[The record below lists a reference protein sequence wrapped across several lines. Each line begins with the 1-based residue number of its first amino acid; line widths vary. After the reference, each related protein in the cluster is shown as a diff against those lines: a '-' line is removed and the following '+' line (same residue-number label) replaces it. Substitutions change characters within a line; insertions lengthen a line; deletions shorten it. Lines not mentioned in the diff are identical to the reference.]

1 MIFKFLYRLPQNLR
15 VKAIR
20 FGAKTKK
27 FDLNDMKTF
36 EEIYRDVENG
46 CAILRDIDDLVQEQ
60 GMAELLIG
68 FENLDPDFTD
78 NRLSTKTA
86 IYEEKPLR
94 Q

>member
-1 MIFKFLYRLPQNLR
+1 M
-15 VKAIR
+15 R

-46 CAILRDIDDLVQEQ
+46 CAILRDIDDLVQKQ
-60 GMAELLIG
+60 GIAELLTG
-68 FENLDPDFTD
+68 FKNLDLDFTD
-78 NRLSTKTA
+78 SRLSIKTA
-86 IYEEKPLR
+86 IYEEKLLR

>member
-1 MIFKFLYRLPQNLR
+1 MR
-15 VKAIR
+15 VKVIR

-36 EEIYRDVENG
+36 EEIYRDIENG

-60 GMAELLIG
+60 GIAELLIG
-68 FENLDPDFTD
+68 FENLDLDFTD

>member
-1 MIFKFLYRLPQNLR
+1 MR
-15 VKAIR
+15 VKVIR

-27 FDLNDMKTF
+27 FDLNDIKTF
-36 EEIYRDVENG
+36 EEIYKDMENG
-46 CAILRDIDDLVQEQ
+46 CAVLRDIDDLVQEQ